1 VFRLLER
8 LPSDRQRDLPD
19 KAGENEHAAQA
30 VALALIR
37 QEQATEADERGER
50 HSDLTSSVHVLFP
63 QSYPPINVAGDDCF
77 LSLLEAFVF
86 GRRRL
91 GEKREQSKNKI
102 EPRINFRPKDAPA
115 LRCRQAGSSF
125 AASVTQ
131 ITASPG
137 YPC

>member
-1 VFRLLER
+1 
-8 LPSDRQRDLPD
+8 
-19 KAGENEHAAQA
+19 

-37 QEQATEADERGER
+37 QEQATEADKRGER
-50 HSDLTSSVHVLFP
+50 HSDLTSSVHVSFP
-63 QSYPPINVAGDDCF
+63 QPYPPINVAGDDRF

-102 EPRINFRPKDAPA
+102 GPLVHFRQKDAPA
-115 LRCRQAGSSF
+115 LRCRQAGISF

>member
-1 VFRLLER
+1 RHDAEGSVGLNGDAVDAVAAVRPSER
-8 LPSDRQRDLPD
+8 LRSGRQRDLPD

-77 LSLLEAFVF
+77 LILLEAFVF
-86 GRRRL
+86 GRRRVR
-91 GEKREQSKNKI
+91 GE
-102 EPRINFRPKDAPA
+102 
-115 LRCRQAGSSF
+115 
-125 AASVTQ
+125 T
-131 ITASPG
+131 
-137 YPC
+137 